1 MRHKYIILALAAL
14 LVGFI
19 VIKSIAPTSYPLS
32 TNYEYGDDAKVEK
45 RASVLLSERPD
56 AGEKSIRWDDF
67 SIGETREQISSK
79 MRNTTDTSVVLAGT
93 RIPCKSTFFYDS
105 EDRLIEAHFFFSSY
119 TSHPRTA
126 KSKAIEVY
134 GKNYLEVYN
143 YNKLMKRNANE
154 RYFWVC
160 GSSLVVYE
168 DDGVS
173 NDGTLCVADITGLT
187 DEQLTD
193 FFRIGHVRDIDA
205 RKPNI
210 VGFVERVLER
220 RTSTPSSTSTRTY
233 KYGDSDT
240 YQGSSQQK
248 ADLKAIDDYFGF

>member
-14 LVGFI
+14 LVGLLI
-19 VIKSIAPTSYPLS
+19 IKTVAPTSYPLS
-32 TNYEYGDDAKVEK
+32 TNYEWGDDAKVEK
-45 RASVLLSERPD
+45 RASVLLNERPD
-56 AGEKSIRWDDF
+56 AGEKSIKWDDF
-67 SIGETREQISSK
+67 SIGDTREQMRSK
-79 MRNTTDTSVVLAGT
+79 VRNTTDTSIVLAGT
-93 RIPCKSTFFYDS
+93 TIPCKTTYFYDS

-134 GKNYLEVYN
+134 GMNYLEVYN

-160 GSSLVVYE
+160 GNSLVVYE

-173 NDGTLCVADITGLT
+173 KDGTLCVADITGLS
-187 DEQLTD
+187 DEQLIY
-193 FFRIGHVRDIDA
+193 FFRIGHVREYDA
-205 RKPNI
+205 RKPHI
-210 VGFVERVLER
+210 FGFFERESNR
-220 RTSTPSSTSTRTY
+220 STSTPSSTSTRTY

-248 ADLKAIDDYFGF
+248 ADLEAIDKYFGF